1 MKQPDNPPFEEVL
14 DECITAVKRGLGRKR
29 AGTQAKEFWITSAT
43 PKIKRQLKSVK
54 WEQAKK
60 RALPTATK
68 MGAVAAALTGKFE
81 VVPLWAAKAAA
92 KAVKQDPK
100 CPNPGPGR
108 GGFCP

>member
-1 MKQPDNPPFEEVL
+1 MKQPDNPPFEAVL
-14 DECITAVKRGLGRKR
+14 EECITAVKRGLGRKR
-29 AGTQAKEFWITSAT
+29 AGAQAKEYWVTSAT
-43 PKIKRQLKSVK
+43 PKIKRQLKKVR

-60 RALPTATK
+60 RVLPTGTK
-68 MGAVAAALTGKFE
+68 MGAVAAALTGKLE
-81 VVPLWAAKAAA
+81 IVPLWAAKAAA